1 VTTGYGA
8 GDRVPS
14 PTTESLRRQ
23 FTWLI
28 VVLVVVAVVRLV
40 GGQFALSWYE
50 SGQARIHAAR
60 EANQTILQLLTD
72 AETGVRGYQLTGDP
86 TFLEP
91 YRRGVEGYDPAL
103 RTALSASNADGRRL
117 LLAQDAAAQTWLTGF
132 GRPVA
137 AAPSGV
143 AGFDKAQS
151 ARGKQLFDAIRV
163 ANAAVRDDL
172 RIDEQEAADRFNL
185 LANVLQGLLG
195 LLAVGAILMVVRLAV
210 RTSRMLLAPLTHLQ
224 GVLERLTEGDR
235 DARATVDGPN
245 EVRQLALTLNNS
257 LDATARVEGE
267 LQTAHDAVERQ
278 NAYFVQVLDSLNMA
292 VTACD
297 EHGDLVYRNRVAR
310 RQRHDE
316 AFHRSAGDAARTGDS
331 RTETRHPVARALAG
345 EVFVQQ
351 EMTFTRPGQPDR
363 AVMVDARPLRDR
375 QGLIIG
381 AVASGYD
388 VSVLRAR
395 EAELA
400 AFAGIVAH
408 DLKNPLAAII
418 GYAELVAEE
427 LNAGQLDLD
436 AVRAM
441 VARATASVYRMGDLI
456 DDLLAYATA
465 RDKPLDVEPIDLG
478 GLVHEIVTE
487 SVPQSGPV
495 VVVGAL
501 PVVPGDAGMIR
512 QLLMNLIG
520 NAVKYTRP
528 GEPAHVEVSAVAT
541 DEEVQ
546 LMVDDRGIGIPAD
559 ERLAVFTAFHR
570 APTDRPYA
578 GTGLGLAICQRVAE
592 RHGGSI
598 AATDS
603 PGGGTR
609 MVVTLP
615 LVGTPGPARRAERYA
630 AAH

>member
-1 VTTGYGA
+1 V
-8 GDRVPS
+8 
-14 PTTESLRRQ
+14 
-23 FTWLI
+23 LI
-28 VVLVVVAVVRLV
+28 VVAAVRLV
-40 GGQFALSWYE
+40 GGQLTLSWYKD
-50 SGQARIHAAR
+50 GQDRIHAA
-60 EANQTILQLLTD
+60 EQANQTIMQLLTD
-72 AETGVRGYQLTGDP
+72 AETGIRGYQLTGDA
-86 TFLEP
+86 TFLDP
-91 YRRGVEGYDPAL
+91 YRRGVEGYGPAL
-103 RTALSASNADGRRL
+103 RTALAPSTDDGRRL
-117 LLAQDAAAQTWLTGF
+117 LLAMDAAAQAWLTEF
-132 GRPVA
+132 ARPIA
-137 AAPSGV
+137 EAPGGV
-143 AGFDKAQS
+143 LVFDVTSS
-151 ARGKQLFDAIRV
+151 ARGKVLFDAIRT
-163 ANAAVRDDL
+163 ANQAVREDL
-172 RIDEQEAADRFNL
+172 RADQREAANRFNL
-185 LANVLQGLLG
+185 LANLLQGLLG
-195 LLAVGAILMVVRLAV
+195 LLAVGAIVAAVRLAM
-210 RTSRMLLAPLTHLQ
+210 RTSRLLLAPLTHLQ
-224 GVLERLTEGDR
+224 GVLERLTAGDR
-235 DARATVDGPN
+235 DVRATVDGPV
-245 EVRQLALTLNNS
+245 EVRQLALALNQS

-310 RQRHDE
+310 QQRHDE
-316 AFHRSAGDAARTGDS
+316 AFHRSAEPAVGAGDS
-331 RTETRHPVARALAG
+331 RAETRHPVARALSG

-381 AVASGYD
+381 AVSSGYD

-408 DLKNPLAAII
+408 DLKNPLAAIV

-436 AVRAM
+436 AVRSM
-441 VARATASVYRMGDLI
+441 VGRATTAVHRMGELI

-465 RDKPLDVEPIDLG
+465 RDKPLDLEPVDLG
-478 GLVHEIVTE
+478 ALVREIVAETVRE
-487 SVPQSGPV
+487 PGPV
-495 VVVGAL
+495 VVAGVLG
-501 PVVPGDAGMIR
+501 VIPGDAGMLR
-512 QLLMNLIG
+512 QLLTNLIG
-520 NAVKYTRP
+520 NAVKYTRT
-528 GEPAHVEVSAVAT
+528 GEPAHVEVSAVTA
-541 DEEVQ
+541 DDEVQ

-559 ERLAVFTAFHR
+559 QRLDVFTAFHR
-570 APTDRPYA
+570 APTERPYA

-598 AATDS
+598 VATDS

-615 LVGTPGPARRAERYA
+615 LVRAPGPARRTERYA
-630 AAH
+630 AVH